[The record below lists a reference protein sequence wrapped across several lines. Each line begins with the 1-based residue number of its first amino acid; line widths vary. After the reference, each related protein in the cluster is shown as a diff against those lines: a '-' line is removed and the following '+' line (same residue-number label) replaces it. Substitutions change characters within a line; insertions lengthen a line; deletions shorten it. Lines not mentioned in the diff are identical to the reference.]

1 VNGPTEPNIPDD
13 DWGGFSRPAMP
24 KRMERLRLQLFC
36 ALLCIDTAGILIA
49 FLCANAIRFHT
60 VFSTQGLELIGVI
73 LPVFVF
79 IAGNNDSYSRK
90 ALTRYRYGLGQA
102 LTAFATAIVFVLFTI
117 FYMRGAVE
125 FSRTTFSL
133 GIIGS
138 VVLLFVGR
146 KLFDMVV
153 RRRYGPSLASVV
165 LIHDGQTIPAEP
177 GTLTVDAAAAGLV
190 PDDTDPLML
199 DRLGRLLRDADRVIV
214 ACPEERRLPWAMA
227 LKGAN
232 IRGEIVDP
240 EIAGLGALGAGRYAD
255 AGTLWVSSGSL
266 GLRKRVM
273 KRLLD
278 LGLSAIGM
286 VLVLPVLIAT
296 AIAIKLDDGGP
307 TLFVQ
312 KRSGRGNQLFEMY
325 KFRSMKVAQL
335 DYAGN
340 RSASRDDDRI
350 TRVGRLIR
358 KTSIDE
364 LPQLLN
370 ILKGDMSFVG
380 PRPHALGSLA
390 GDQLFWEIDQRYW
403 QRHAC
408 KPGLTGL
415 AQVRGFR
422 GATLLREDL
431 INRLQ
436 ADLEYLTDWT
446 MARDVRIILATL
458 KVLIHRN
465 AF

>member
-1 VNGPTEPNIPDD
+1 MNGPTEPSAPDD
-13 DWGGFSRPAMP
+13 DWGGFARPAMP
-24 KRMERLRLQLFC
+24 ERKERLRLQLFFWM
-36 ALLCIDTAGILIA
+36 LCIDLAAILFA
-49 FLCANAIRFHT
+49 FLCANTIRFGSPSAVH
-60 VFSTQGLELIGVI
+60 GLELVKVVV
-73 LPVFVF
+73 PVFLL
-79 IAGNNDSYSRK
+79 IAGNNEAYSLK
-90 ALTRYRYGLGQA
+90 ALTRYRYGLGRA
-102 LTAFATAIVFVLFTI
+102 LTAFAMAIVVVLFTV
-117 FYMRGAVE
+117 FYMRSGIE
-125 FSRTTFSL
+125 FSRATFSM

-138 VVLLFVGR
+138 IVTLSAGR
-146 KLFDMVV
+146 KLFDVTI
-153 RRRYGPSLASVV
+153 RRFHAAPLVSVV
-165 LIHDGQTIPAEP
+165 MIHDGQTAPAQP
-177 GTLTVDAAAAGLV
+177 DAVIVDAEAAGLV

-214 ACPEERRLPWAMA
+214 ACPEDRRLRWAMA

-240 EIAGLGALGAGRYAD
+240 EIARLGALGTSSYAGE
-255 AGTLWVSSGSL
+255 GTLKVSTGAL
-266 GLRKRVM
+266 GLRKRIM

-278 LGLSAIGM
+278 LALSGVGL
-286 VLVLPVLIAT
+286 VLVLPVLIVT
-296 AIAIKLDDGGP
+296 MIAIRLDDGGP
-307 TLFVQ
+307 ILFVQ
-312 KRSGRGNQLFEMY
+312 KRSGRGNQLFDMY
-325 KFRSMKVAQL
+325 KFRSMKATQL
-335 DYAGN
+335 DHAGN

-350 TRVGRLIR
+350 TRVGRIIR

-390 GDQLFWEIDQRYW
+390 GNQLFWEVDQRYW
-403 QRHAC
+403 HRHAC

-422 GATLLREDL
+422 GATTQPEDL

-436 ADLEYLTDWT
+436 ADLEYLGGWS
-446 MARDVRIILATL
+446 MARDIRIILATL
-458 KVLIHRN
+458 RVLVHRN